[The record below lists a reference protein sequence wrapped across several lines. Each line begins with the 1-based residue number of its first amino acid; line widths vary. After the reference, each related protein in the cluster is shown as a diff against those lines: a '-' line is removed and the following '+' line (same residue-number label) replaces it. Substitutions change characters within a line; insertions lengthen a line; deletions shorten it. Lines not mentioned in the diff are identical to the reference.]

1 MSRFERS
8 MGYSLVKQPLE
19 IGTPRLCRRI
29 VTTGDVIAGGVV
41 LGRRQMLAA
50 LGLPLLALTGWR
62 QLAAH
67 DLAAS
72 AAALPATANQAGH
85 ELLAVTCSRE
95 RHLAIV
101 DPSAG
106 LVELIEAGAAPHGL
120 ALHPDGRAFVATAEG
135 VDVLDL
141 PRRQRLA
148 LVPYSVDV
156 GPPRFGEYR
165 PGGMGIALTP
175 DHGRLAVAVHRP
187 SGPSVLDVLD
197 TARLDIVDS
206 VVVGVRPF
214 QVVAAADSRHV
225 YSIDH
230 DSHTV
235 TVVDL
240 DSGSARRLAAQPLG
254 RGAFDKPHYAA
265 LRSDGTLL
273 LPYQGRALQVIDPE
287 NDVSTTLPLSAQ
299 THQHGVAL
307 TPDERYLLIVG
318 TGPAGGV
325 SGGPSLTILDLAIG
339 AEEIVPLARPH
350 EQVAISRDGRR
361 AYLTGGYLLTGG
373 WDGLTVVDLETRTTR
388 VIAVP
393 GGPLDIAFLP

>member
-1 MSRFERS
+1 M
-8 MGYSLVKQPLE
+8 
-19 IGTPRLCRRI
+19 
-29 VTTGDVIAGGVV
+29 AGGVV

-62 QLAAH
+62 RLAAH
-67 DLAAS
+67 DLTAS
-72 AAALPATANQAGH
+72 AAARPVTANQAGL

-106 LVELIEAGAAPHGL
+106 LVELVEAGTAPHGL

-135 VDVLDL
+135 VAVLDL

-175 DHGRLAVAVHRP
+175 DHSRLAVAVHRP

-197 TARLDIVDS
+197 TARLAIVHS

-214 QVVAAADSRHV
+214 QVVAADSRHV

-230 DSHTV
+230 DSYTV

-240 DSGSARRLAAQPLG
+240 DSGSARPLSAQPLG

-273 LPYQGRALQVIDPE
+273 LPYQGRALQVLDPT
-287 NDVSTTLPLSAQ
+287 NDVSTTLPLAAQ

-325 SGGPSLTILDLAIG
+325 SGGPSLTIFDLATG

-373 WDGLTVVDLETRTTR
+373 WDGLTVVDLETRATR
-388 VIAVP
+388 EVAVP
-393 GGPLDIAFLP
+393 GGPLDIALLP